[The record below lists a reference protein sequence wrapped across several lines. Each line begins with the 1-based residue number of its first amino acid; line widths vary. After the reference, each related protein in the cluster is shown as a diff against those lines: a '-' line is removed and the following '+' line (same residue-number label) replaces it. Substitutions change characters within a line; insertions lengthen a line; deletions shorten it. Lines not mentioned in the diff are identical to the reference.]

1 MQNKKT
7 EMLTGIHSVA
17 EALNAGRRR
26 VHEIFTIKDK
36 KNHRLASI
44 LSMADELTIPVTPVT
59 SSAFQ
64 SMSEDRARQGIGA
77 RVSPYPAVTLN
88 DLLDQS
94 DAVRD
99 GLFLLLL
106 DGVVDPQNLGALIRT
121 ALCAGVHGIVIPKK
135 RAAQPTPTVSRAS
148 AGAMEH
154 VRLARVT
161 NMASAIQALNKS
173 GVWVFGLDRSA
184 GKSVFASDLAGSAA
198 IVIGGEEKGIR
209 PLVKKHCDM
218 LMSIPQEGPVDSLN
232 ASVAGAV
239 ALYEAYRQ
247 REVAGCRG

>member
-1 MQNKKT
+1 MLTKKT
-7 EMLTGIHSVA
+7 EMLSGIHSVA
-17 EALNAGRRR
+17 EALKAGRRR
-26 VHEIFTIKDK
+26 VHEVFTIKGK
-36 KNHRLASI
+36 KNVRIESI
-44 LSMADELTIPVTPVT
+44 LAMAGQRKIPVTPVT
-59 SSAFQ
+59 FSAFQ
-64 SMSEDRARQGIGA
+64 SMSEDRARQGVGA
-77 RVSPYPAVTLN
+77 RVDPYPVLTMD
-88 DLLDQS
+88 DLLDRP
-94 DAVRD
+94 DEGEN

-121 ALCAGVHGIVIPKK
+121 ALCAGVDGIVIPKN
-135 RAAQPTPTVSRAS
+135 RSAQPTPTVSRAS

-161 NMASAIQALNKS
+161 NMASAIQLLNKR
-173 GVWVFGLDRSA
+173 GVWVFGLDRGA
-184 GKSVFASDLAGSAA
+184 GKSVFDSDLTGSTA
-198 IVIGGEEKGIR
+198 IVIGGEEKGVR

-247 REVAGCRG
+247 RSI